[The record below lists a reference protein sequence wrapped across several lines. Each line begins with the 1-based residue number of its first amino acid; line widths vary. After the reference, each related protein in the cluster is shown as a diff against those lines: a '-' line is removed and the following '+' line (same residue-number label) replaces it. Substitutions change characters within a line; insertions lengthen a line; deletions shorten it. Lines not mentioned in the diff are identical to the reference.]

1 MDIEQARYLLAERGL
16 TIVETLEDFED
27 GSALF
32 LCKRKNG
39 TEIEVSIDNGLVI
52 IAPE

>member
-1 MDIEQARYLLAERGL
+1 MGIEQAKSLLAERKL
-16 TIVETLEDFED
+16 TIVETIEEYED

-39 TEIEVSIDNGLVI
+39 TEIEVAIDNGNVI